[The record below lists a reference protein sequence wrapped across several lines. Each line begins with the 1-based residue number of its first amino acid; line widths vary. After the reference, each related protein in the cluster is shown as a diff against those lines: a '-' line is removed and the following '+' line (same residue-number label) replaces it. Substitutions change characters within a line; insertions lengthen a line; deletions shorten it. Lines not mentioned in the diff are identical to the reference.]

1 MFVVVFYW
9 IHISLNYG
17 THHEDTSLVFNLK
30 LEINRL
36 LSNTEKNDVAQ
47 TLTPTLYANNKMK
60 KMKMFVCFSLSP
72 FTYKEVQ
79 IFVPSFL

>member
-47 TLTPTLYANNKMK
+47 TLKPT
-60 KMKMFVCFSLSP
+60 F
-72 FTYKEVQ
+72 
-79 IFVPSFL
+79 